1 MFSDLTN
8 FADILCR
15 LIREEEPPRLQAV
28 LRMAEAKLKSQ
39 NELTEAMLEPMWS
52 VAAALC
58 EQLSNQS
65 ADVRKNVVFGLVE
78 VRLTVGPE
86 MFTDHVMP
94 QLNPSQQK
102 LVDIY
107 IKRKKIQQ
115 S

>member
-1 MFSDLTN
+1 
-8 FADILCR
+8 
-15 LIREEEPPRLQAV
+15 
-28 LRMAEAKLKSQ
+28 
-39 NELTEAMLEPMWS
+39 MLEPMWG

-78 VRLTVGPE
+78 VRLTVGHQ
-86 MFTDHVMP
+86 MFAEHVMP

-107 IKRKKIQQ
+107 IKRKKIQT